1 MLYPIISGILA
12 TKTQTV
18 AISNYQETVKNI
30 SDEEKNKMI
39 EDAEAYNKELASVV
53 TSEKKDSRSYADYLS
68 AGEIMGYVSVPKVNI
83 YLPIYHG
90 TSNKALDAGI
100 GHMEKTSLPVGGE
113 STHAVLAG
121 HTGLSRAKMF
131 DNIRDLEKG
140 DKFYIYVLDKK
151 LTYEVD
157 QIKTV
162 NPSDDS
168 DLQIIPDEDHVTLLT
183 CTPYILNTYRLL
195 VRGTRIADVEETIKT
210 EDIENEKEQGQ
221 EEIQEEAQEEIAQD
235 VSIIE
240 NPSRYLTRADFIF
253 IIAIAII
260 ILITIIILI
269 IKRKRKIKKFKKII
283 SSDK

>member
-30 SDEEKNKMI
+30 SEEEKNQMI
-39 EDAEAYNKELASVV
+39 EEAEEYNKDLASVV
-53 TSEKKDSRSYADYLS
+53 ATEKKDTKSYADYLA

-90 TSNKALDAGI
+90 TSNKTLDAGI
-100 GHMEKTSLPVGGE
+100 GHMEKTSLPVGGK
-113 STHAVLAG
+113 STHSVLAG

-131 DNIRDLEKG
+131 DNIRDLEIG
-140 DKFYIYVLDKK
+140 DEFYIYVLNKK

-168 DLQIIPDEDHVTLLT
+168 ELQIIPDEDHVTLLT

-210 EDIENEKEQGQ
+210 EDIEIEQKET
-221 EEIQEEAQEEIAQD
+221 QEEIAQD

-269 IKRKRKIKKFKKII
+269 IKRKRRIKKFKKII
-283 SSDK
+283 ASDK